1 MEDRFRQLPSVSALL
16 TEAEALGLHE
26 RFGRPALTWALR
38 IVLDGHRDELQDGA
52 SAAPDRSAVLE
63 EARLLLARQESSTIQ
78 PVFNLTGTILHTNL
92 GRALLADTAIDA
104 AVQAMREPVTLEFD
118 LASGSRGERDDH
130 VRALLCELTGA
141 ADALVVNNNAAAL
154 LLCLNTLAQGRG
166 AIVSRGELIEIG
178 GAFRLPEIM
187 ARAGAL
193 LIEVGTTNRTHLHD
207 YENALNPSTGL
218 LLKVHT
224 SNYRIQGFTSEV
236 SAKQLAGLAA
246 TANVPLVHDLG
257 SGNLVDLSAFGLK
270 KELTAREA
278 VAHGANLVTFSGDKL
293 LGGPQAGLIVGDSA
307 LIAKVR
313 ENPLRRALRMDK
325 IRLAA
330 LEATLKLY
338 RDPGRLA
345 ERLPT
350 MKLLTRSRHEIRS
363 MAERLLTAVQGTLG
377 TGFAVEVCECES
389 EVGSGALPLDTIP
402 SAGLLIRPAAGRGGL
417 EMLAHALRTAS
428 RPILGRIAGG
438 GLILDLRGLS
448 DEGAFLNVLSKLQPH
463 VLRREAQEDG

>member
-1 MEDRFRQLPSVSALL
+1 MENRFRQLPSVSALL
-16 TEAEALGLHE
+16 AEAEALGLHE
-26 RFGRPALTWALR
+26 RFGRPALTQTIRA
-38 IVLDGHRDELQDGA
+38 VLDHHRDALKHSA
-52 SAAPDRSAVLE
+52 SRPPNISALLE
-63 EARLLLARQESSTIQ
+63 ETRLFLARQKSSTLQ

-154 LLCLNTLAQGRG
+154 LLCLNTLAEGRG

-193 LIEVGTTNRTHLHD
+193 LIEVGTTNRTHIRD

-236 SAKQLAGLAA
+236 SAKELAGLAA

-270 KELTAREA
+270 KETTAREA
-278 VAHGANLVTFSGDKL
+278 IAHGAQLVTFSGDKL
-293 LGGPQAGLIVGDSA
+293 LGGPQAGIIVGDSD
-307 LIAKVR
+307 LIARVR
-313 ENPLRRALRMDK
+313 DNPLRRALRMDK

-330 LEATLKLY
+330 LQATLKLY
-338 RDPGRLA
+338 RDPDRLT

-350 MKLLTRSRHEIRS
+350 MKFLSRSCHEIRS
-363 MAERLLTAVQGTLG
+363 MAERTLPTVQRTLG
-377 TGFAVEVCECES
+377 DGFTVEVCDCES
-389 EVGSGALPLDTIP
+389 EVGSGALPLDALP
-402 SAGLLIRPAAGRGGL
+402 SAGLLIHPSPGRGGL
-417 EMLAHALRTAS
+417 ERLAESLRALS
-428 RPILGRIAGG
+428 RPILGRITGG
-438 GLILDLRGLS
+438 GLILDLRGLN
-448 DEGAFLNVLSKLQPH
+448 DEDAFLSVFSKLQLH
-463 VLRREAQEDG
+463 VPVGET